1 MNKLNFSVCVIILLL
16 IKLKIPVSAGIFF
29 YFYLM
34 LIDAENIRK
43 ALSQK
48 LPGAISH
55 RKMLP
60 LHRELIARP
69 EENNRIKHSSV
80 LLLLFVEDSEL
91 KACLIKRPG
100 HMKHHAGQIALPGG
114 RIEKGETPLET
125 ALRET
130 WEEIGITGDQ
140 IEILGSLSEL
150 YVQVSR
156 FQIHP
161 FVGWLGKIPEFKI
174 NKNEV
179 EKTIS
184 FPVKMIENSFDEVEL
199 NTISGRVKVPCMLF
213 EGEII
218 WGATA
223 MILSE
228 FFDALQQYHAIN

>member
-1 MNKLNFSVCVIILLL
+1 M
-16 IKLKIPVSAGIFF
+16 FF
-29 YFYLM
+29 
-34 LIDAENIRK
+34 DAENIKK
-43 ALSQK
+43 ALSQT
-48 LPGAISH
+48 LPGSTSH

-60 LHRELIARP
+60 VNRELVANSDEQTRL
-69 EENNRIKHSSV
+69 KYSSV
-80 LLLLFVEDSEL
+80 LLLLYPENNEL
-91 KACLIKRPG
+91 NVCLIKRPA

-114 RIEKGETPLET
+114 RVEKGETALET

-130 WEEIGITGDQ
+130 EEEIGISPQ
-140 IEILGSLSEL
+140 EIEILGTLSEL

-161 FVGWLGKIPEFKI
+161 FVGWLNTKPEFRI
-174 NKNEV
+174 CQNEV

-184 FPVKMIENSFDEVEL
+184 FPLKNMQNAFEEVEL
-199 NTISGRVKVPCMLF
+199 KTILGTLKVPCFQF

-228 FFDALQQYHAIN
+228 FYDLLNEFSVNNQ

>member
-1 MNKLNFSVCVIILLL
+1 
-16 IKLKIPVSAGIFF
+16 
-29 YFYLM
+29 M
-34 LIDAENIRK
+34 LIDVENIKK
-43 ALSQK
+43 ALLQT
-48 LPGAISH
+48 LPGCVSH
-55 RKMLP
+55 KKMLP
-60 LHRELIARP
+60 LNRTLNASD
-69 EENNRIKHSSV
+69 EEQKIIKYSSV
-80 LLLLFVEDSEL
+80 LLLLFIENNDL
-91 KACLIKRPG
+91 NTILIKRPE

-130 WEEIGITGDQ
+130 WEEIGISPDH
-140 IEILGSLSEL
+140 IEILGSLSVL
-150 YVQVSR
+150 YVQVSG

-161 FVGWLGKIPEFKI
+161 FVGWLDKKPEFSI

-184 FPVKMIENSFDEVEL
+184 FPVKLLKNSFEEVEL
-199 NTISGRVKVPCMLF
+199 NTISGRLKVPCVQF

-228 FFDALQQYHAIN
+228 FCDILQ

>member
-1 MNKLNFSVCVIILLL
+1 
-16 IKLKIPVSAGIFF
+16 
-29 YFYLM
+29 M
-34 LIDAENIRK
+34 LSDAKNIRK
-43 ALSQK
+43 ALSQT
-48 LPGAISH
+48 LPGSASH

-60 LHRELIARP
+60 LNRELKASN
-69 EENNRIKHSSV
+69 EEQSRLKYSSV
-80 LLLLFVEDSEL
+80 LLLLFVENDEL
-91 KACLIKRPG
+91 NVCLIKRPE

-114 RIEKGETPLET
+114 RIEKGETALET

-130 WEEIGITGDQ
+130 WEEIGISSDQ

-161 FVGWLGKIPEFKI
+161 FVGWLDKKPEFTI

-179 EKTIS
+179 EKAIF
-184 FPVKMIENSFDEVEL
+184 FPLEIFKNAFEEIEL
-199 NTISGRVKVPCMLF
+199 KTISGTLKVPCVQY

-228 FFDALQQYHAIN
+228 FYDTLKRYNSNT

>member
-1 MNKLNFSVCVIILLL
+1 
-16 IKLKIPVSAGIFF
+16 
-29 YFYLM
+29 M
-34 LIDAENIRK
+34 LIDAGHIKK
-43 ALSQK
+43 ALAQH
-48 LPGAISH
+48 LPGEAAH

-60 LHRELIARP
+60 LNRELKAT
-69 EENNRIKHSSV
+69 EEEISKIKYSSV
-80 LLLLFVEDSEL
+80 LLLLFKENNVL
-91 KACLIKRPG
+91 NVCLIKRPR

-130 WEEIGITGDQ
+130 EEEIGVSPEQ
-140 IEILGSLSEL
+140 IEILGTLSEL

-156 FQIHP
+156 FQIYP
-161 FVGWLGKIPEFKI
+161 FVGWLNKIPVFNI

-184 FPVKMIENSFDEVEL
+184 FPLENMKNDFEKAEL
-199 NTISGRVKVPCMLF
+199 KTITGTLKVPCIHYK
-213 EGEII
+213 GEII

-228 FFDALQQYHAIN
+228 FYDTLQHSTSNKQ